1 MERWWLYHYLCICRA
16 SLLAVHNGTLYHQHF
31 CKEYTMQQFY
41 KQYRWYVIPAILLQ
55 TVNMVC
61 HTSNTSTNSTHGMSY
76 QQYFYKQYT
85 WYVIPAIL
93 LQTVHMVRH
102 TSNTSTNRTQWYLIP
117 AILLQTVHMV
127 CHTSNTST
135 NSTHG
140 MSYQQYFYK
149 QYTWYVTPATLLQ
162 TEHNGTSYQQ
172 HFNSQ
177 YAVAGHTSTFCT
189 DSTVLVP

>member
-1 MERWWLYHYLCICRA
+1 MDRPTASVLLITTILEMRFSMERWWLYHYLCICRA

-85 WYVIPAIL
+85 WYV
-93 LQTVHMVRH
+93 
-102 TSNTSTNRTQWYLIP
+102 
-117 AILLQTVHMV
+117 
-127 CHTSNTST
+127 
-135 NSTHG
+135 
-140 MSYQQYFYK
+140 
-149 QYTWYVTPATLLQ
+149 TPATLLQ